1 MKFEFYGAVIALLA
15 LALMPVAAR
24 LKRKLVTVNPVGW
37 GKLYLAL
44 SLFLASGITL
54 VLTGVPSFMGLFMPG
69 VVSWFKI
76 AALLL
81 QATGLLL
88 IIWSFAD
95 VASGVRRIQRRQ
107 SDEEGWQEFYAHLQE
122 MSLQPFSFVEIL
134 NMSLKQLVE
143 RSESD
148 GAAVLL
154 FKENSSELILAA
166 FSGLS
171 PETIRRL
178 ERLQVSGDIF
188 GRAQKLGREQVV
200 SNLADSDKMTEELFA
215 DSGYLSASVFPLR
228 SQEKTTGSLALLSSR
243 PFHFNHGRVQAAGVA
258 ANFLATIL
266 AGVRQEKELSRLRDK
281 LRPSEEAKRITEELF
296 FRRGF
301 GGDLQLREAVE
312 FERVRK
318 FFDADC
324 IKLVAKNG
332 DGEFRIKASSGG
344 AEMGLMLE
352 QRKLTGINRAVNER
366 KLLLL
371 TSPQSKPAG
380 GGYDSMPRQV
390 LFVPVPYP
398 DRSDLVLLL
407 ESETASLQFSKEKLS
422 AVRVASVYLADLHF
436 LFLEKR
442 TGERYRN
449 SLKQAG
455 EMVAHIIGAAST
467 REVTAVLGEA
477 AALFLPSA
485 RARVLLLRRS
495 ESALLRLQDWAGLA
509 AAPGVDLRSET
520 EVFSVLGEYL
530 LNAGSEITEVT
541 RKNLFEGFSAHH
553 GESLGRIF
561 AGLPDAF
568 RQVVL
573 PIADGQQ
580 TFGVAAIYFVSSDRP
595 AEESV
600 DLYRRLVELAGV
612 QLGRL
617 SRAATPAATEVP
629 SLSGENLRGLNDIAT
644 RIVATAQLLEATAT
658 GDKLPD
664 GYVDGLETISDAAV
678 QIGDLLKDL
687 GRKTNKAEQIS
698 VTSPAA
704 AGVLH
709 PSFSQWLGEHHV
721 ESSNVPAEVDK
732 NAILSDGIKQLVT
745 RAFAVGEQG
754 NIYLSSTTDDRYAY
768 FMLSLNPAEQDHLH
782 AKVTGENN
790 WIKCDQ
796 AEALPEQIR
805 SMTGELQL
813 VQDGDELS
821 TLIWRVPKSGNSS
834 HGLRILGIDDQ
845 EAIRELL
852 NNIITGLGHQVKTVA
867 DSAEA
872 LSLLGRELYDVV
884 IVEVA
889 LPGQSGWEIARQ
901 VKAQSPRTPVI
912 MLSGWDYQE
921 QRVGEERRHADFVL
935 TKPFKMEQLRK
946 AIADAAAMISA

>member
-15 LALMPVAAR
+15 LVLLPVAAR
-24 LKRKLVTVNPVGW
+24 LKRRLAAVSPVGW

-44 SLFLASGITL
+44 SLFLTSGIVL
-54 VLTGVPSFMGLFMPG
+54 ALTGVPSFMGLFMPSVG
-69 VVSWFKI
+69 SWFKI

-81 QATGLLL
+81 QAVGLLL
-88 IIWSFAD
+88 IIWAFAD

-107 SDEEGWQEFYAHLQE
+107 SDEESWQEFYAHIQE

-243 PFHFNHGRVQAAGVA
+243 PFHFNHSRVQAAGVA
-258 ANFLATIL
+258 ANFLATVL

-324 IKLVAKNG
+324 IKLVAKDS

-442 TGERYRN
+442 KGERYRN
-449 SLKQAG
+449 SIKQAG
-455 EMVAHIIGAAST
+455 EMVARIIGATSP
-467 REVTAVLGEA
+467 REVTVVLGEA
-477 AALFLPSA
+477 AVLFLPSA
-485 RARVLLLRRS
+485 RARMMLLRS
-495 ESALLRLQDWAGLA
+495 SKTALLRLQDWVGLT

-520 EVFSVLGEYL
+520 EVFSALGEYL
-530 LNAGSEITEVT
+530 LNAESEVSEIT
-541 RKNLFEGFSAHH
+541 RKNLIDGLGPDHK
-553 GESLGRIF
+553 ESLRRVF
-561 AGLPDAF
+561 ENLPDAF
-568 RQVVL
+568 RQMVL
-573 PIADGQQ
+573 PIWDGQQ
-580 TFGVAAIYFVSSDRP
+580 TFGVVAIFFASTDRP

-600 DLYRRLVELAGV
+600 ELYRRLVELAGV
-612 QLGRL
+612 QLNRL
-617 SRAATPAATEVP
+617 SREAAIPEAGAPTLPAEH
-629 SLSGENLRGLNDIAT
+629 LRGLNDVAT
-644 RIVATAQLLEATAT
+644 RIVATAQLLEATAP
-658 GDKLPD
+658 GDGLPD
-664 GYVDGLETISDAAV
+664 KYVDGLETISDAAV
-678 QIGDLLKDL
+678 QIGDLVKEL
-687 GRKTNKAEQIS
+687 GSGAKSSELNRVSEPTGDHAQ
-698 VTSPAA
+698 P
-704 AGVLH
+704 
-709 PSFSQWLGEHHV
+709 PSLTQWLGEHHV
-721 ESSNVPAEVDK
+721 ESDSVPSEVDK
-732 NAILSDGIKQLVT
+732 NTVMSDGIKQLVT
-745 RAFAVGEQG
+745 RSFTVGDQG
-754 NIYLSSTTDDRYAY
+754 RIYLSSMSDEQFAY
-768 FMLSLNPAEQDHLH
+768 FMLSLDPSERDRLRER
-782 AKVTGENN
+782 VSGENN

-796 AEALPEQIR
+796 AAILPEQIR

-813 VQDGDELS
+813 VQEGDELS
-821 TLIWRVPKSGNSS
+821 TLIWRVPTSGNSR
-834 HGLRILGIDDQ
+834 GLRILGIDDQ

-852 NNIITGLGHQVKTVA
+852 NNIITGLGHRVKTVA
-867 DSAEA
+867 DSSEA

-921 QRVGEERRHADFVL
+921 QRVGKERRYADFVL

-946 AIADAAAMISA
+946 AIADAAAMLSA

>member
-1 MKFEFYGAVIALLA
+1 MRVEFYGAVIALLA
-15 LALMPVAAR
+15 LALMPVVAR
-24 LKRKLVTVNPVGW
+24 IKRRLATVSLVGW

-44 SLFLASGITL
+44 SLFLTSGIVL
-54 VLTGVPSFMGLFMPG
+54 VLTGVPSFMGLFMPNVG
-69 VVSWFKI
+69 SWFRI

-81 QATGLLL
+81 QAIGLLL
-88 IIWSFAD
+88 IIWAFAD

-107 SDEEGWQEFYAHLQE
+107 SDEEGWQEFYANLQE

-134 NMSLKQLVE
+134 NMSLKQLLE

-215 DSGYLSASVFPLR
+215 DSGYLSAAVFPLR

-266 AGVRQEKELSRLRDK
+266 AGVRQEKELTRLRDK

-324 IKLVAKNG
+324 IKLVARDR

-442 TGERYRN
+442 KGERYRN
-449 SLKQAG
+449 SIKQAG
-455 EMVAHIIGAAST
+455 EMVARVISATSA

-477 AALFLPSA
+477 AVLFLPSA
-485 RARVLLLRRS
+485 RARMTLLRRTTTS
-495 ESALLRLQDWAGLA
+495 ILRLQDWAGLTA
-509 AAPGVDLRSET
+509 SPGVDLRSET
-520 EVFSVLGEYL
+520 ELFSVLGEYL
-530 LNAGSEITEVT
+530 LNVEAQISEFN
-541 RKNLFEGFSAHH
+541 RKSFIDEFAPDNRESVRRLFDK
-553 GESLGRIF
+553 
-561 AGLPDAF
+561 LPDTF
-568 RQVVL
+568 QQIVL
-573 PIADGQQ
+573 AIADGQQ
-580 TFGVAAIYFVSSDRP
+580 VFGVVAIYFTSTDHP

-600 DLYRRLVELAGV
+600 ELYRRLVELAGV

-617 SRAATPAATEVP
+617 SQVAAAPLAEAPPLPAET
-629 SLSGENLRGLNDIAT
+629 LQGLNDVAT
-644 RIVATAQLLEATAT
+644 RIVATAQLLEATAP
-658 GDKLPD
+658 GDDLPVK
-664 GYVDGLETISDAAV
+664 YVDGLERISDAAV
-678 QIGDLLKDL
+678 QIGDLVKEL
-687 GRKTNKAEQIS
+687 GQKTAKPE
-698 VTSPAA
+698 PANA
-704 AGVLH
+704 DGRDGDGSRSESLV
-709 PSFSQWLGEHHV
+709 QWLGEHHV
-721 ESSNVPAEVDK
+721 ESVSVPAEVD
-732 NAILSDGIKQLVT
+732 NNTTLSDGIKQLVT
-745 RAFAVGEQG
+745 RAFTVEEKGK
-754 NIYLSSTTDDRYAY
+754 IYLSSTSDDQYAY
-768 FMLSLNPAEQDHLH
+768 FMLSLDPSEKEHLQER
-782 AKVTGENN
+782 VTGDNN
-790 WIKCDQ
+790 WIRCDQ
-796 AEALPEQIR
+796 AVILPEQIR

-813 VQDGDELS
+813 VQEGEEIS
-821 TLIWRVPKSGNSS
+821 TLIWRVPRSGNNNR
-834 HGLRILGIDDQ
+834 GLRILGIDDQ

-867 DSAEA
+867 DSSEA
-872 LSLLGRELYDVV
+872 LRLLGRELYDVV

-946 AIADAAAMISA
+946 AIADAAAMLSA